1 MGVTVLVPQVVVYS
15 TVGIE
20 IEEMLAQAF
29 GKEPCGDGKV
39 LVMRASQ
46 ALTVDLG
53 LLQRRSDS
61 GNGVF
66 RGEKVPG
73 LIRSAHE
80 QSAFSSQQSH
90 SATRGAE
97 QTSLHPLDL
106 PQRLKPGSFSFLRP
120 RSKPC
125 PFKWPFDNR
134 LVEKH
139 RQPP

>member
-1 MGVTVLVPQVVVYS
+1 LQGCIAVTGFVTQVVRYP
-15 TVGIE
+15 TVGID

-90 SATRGAE
+90 SAISSKRAALNKLPFIPSI
-97 QTSLHPLDL
+97 SLS
-106 PQRLKPGSFSFLRP
+106 G
-120 RSKPC
+120 
-125 PFKWPFDNR
+125 
-134 LVEKH
+134 
-139 RQPP
+139 